1 MVVSLIQLLYS
12 MYGICVQYLYILDV
26 HIYIFYFLVNGDI
39 TCMHCCG
46 MGDVSN
52 LVMCSICG
60 QHYHGSCVG
69 LALLPGVRAG
79 WQCVSC
85 RVCQV
90 CRQPEDVSK
99 VMLCER
105 CEKAYHPSCLR
116 PIVTSIPK
124 YGWKCKCCR
133 VCTDCGSRTPGAG
146 LSSRWHSHYTVCDS
160 CYQQRNKGFSCPLCR
175 KAYRAAAY
183 REMVQCSACKK
194 FVHGTCDPEAD
205 PLTYQHRKDVKP
217 DYEYVCLHCKNMALV
232 KRKDNI
238 DDYGG
243 DLSLSASQESLYGD
257 GDSSE
262 FDYQGGSEEALYSIG
277 LGKGKPFCATK
288 IAKKRLGLGGGIIG
302 RPKGIGKLGY
312 QKRQKMTEF
321 GRKRGPKAKMR
332 GIFGVPGV
340 GLQVWFSALFLNA
353 FLFFKN
359 VLM

>member
-1 MVVSLIQLLYS
+1 
-12 MYGICVQYLYILDV
+12 
-26 HIYIFYFLVNGDI
+26 
-39 TCMHCCG
+39 
-46 MGDVSN
+46 
-52 LVMCSICG
+52 
-60 QHYHGSCVG
+60 
-69 LALLPGVRAG
+69 
-79 WQCVSC
+79 
-85 RVCQV
+85 
-90 CRQPEDVSK
+90 
-99 VMLCER
+99 
-105 CEKAYHPSCLR
+105 
-116 PIVTSIPK
+116 
-124 YGWKCKCCR
+124 
-133 VCTDCGSRTPGAG
+133 
-146 LSSRWHSHYTVCDS
+146 
-160 CYQQRNKGFSCPLCR
+160 
-175 KAYRAAAY
+175 
-183 REMVQCSACKK
+183 MVQCSACKK

-205 PLTYQHRKDVKP
+205 PLTYQHRKEVKP

-277 LGKGKPFCATK
+277 LGKGKPFCASK

-340 GLQVWFSALFLNA
+340 GLQVKFIIYISC
-353 FLFFKN
+353 
-359 VLM
+359 